1 MNTIIPYDKHLKERA
16 RELRKNQT
24 PAELELWAAIRKK
37 KLGVEFHRQVPLLH
51 YIVDFYCHEIGLAIE
66 VDGKIHEIQVIED
79 GSRQGKLEQRGV
91 HFLRFTNG
99 EVLSN
104 LNTVLDRMKEKIIES
119 TS

>member
-1 MNTIIPYDKHLKERA
+1 MNTIIPYDRHLKQRA

-24 PAELELWAAIRKK
+24 PAELEVWEAIRKK

-51 YIVDFYCHEIGLAIE
+51 YIVDFYCHEIVLAIE

-79 GSRQGKLEQRGV
+79 GIRQGKLEKYGV
-91 HFLRFTNG
+91 HFLRFTND
-99 EVLSN
+99 EVLDE
-104 LNTVLDRMKEKIIES
+104 LNTVLNKIKDKITES